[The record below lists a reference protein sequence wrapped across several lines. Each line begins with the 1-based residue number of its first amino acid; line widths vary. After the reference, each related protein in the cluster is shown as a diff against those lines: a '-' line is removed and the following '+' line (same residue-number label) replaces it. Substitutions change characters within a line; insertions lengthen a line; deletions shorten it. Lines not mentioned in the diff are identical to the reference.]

1 MESKELAQRISQL
14 ALDKK
19 GNDILILDLKK
30 LSDVTDYFV
39 IVSCES
45 DIHVKTIANFI
56 EDELK
61 KEKIRVW
68 HKEGYSKL
76 NWVLLDYID
85 VVTHIFRPDT
95 REYYGLEKLWA
106 DAKITRVEDH
116 ATPRVV
122 PQRTN

>member
-1 MESKELAQRISQL
+1 MESKELAQKISHL

-19 GNDILILDLKK
+19 GNDIIILDLKK

-45 DIHVKTIANFI
+45 DIHVKSIANFI

-61 KEKIRVW
+61 KEKIRAW

>member
-19 GNDILILDLKK
+19 GNDIIILDLKK

-85 VVTHIFRPDT
+85 VVTHIFRPET

>member
-1 MESKELAQRISQL
+1 MKAQELAHKISRL

-19 GNDILILDLKK
+19 GNDIVILDLKK

-106 DAKITRVEDH
+106 DAKITKVEDH
-116 ATPRVV
+116 AAHRSV

>member
-1 MESKELAQRISQL
+1 MESKELAQKISQL

-19 GNDILILDLKK
+19 GNDIIILDLKK

>member
-1 MESKELAQRISQL
+1 MKAQELAHKISQL

-19 GNDILILDLKK
+19 GNDIVILDLKK

-56 EDELK
+56 EDELN

-68 HKEGYSKL
+68 HKEGYGKL

-116 ATPRVV
+116 AAHRIV
-122 PQRTN
+122 PQ

>member
-19 GNDILILDLKK
+19 GNDIIILDLKK

>member
-1 MESKELAQRISQL
+1 MESKDLAHKISRL
-14 ALDKK
+14 ARDKK
-19 GNDILILDLKK
+19 GNDIIILDLKK

-56 EDELK
+56 EDELR

-95 REYYGLEKLWA
+95 RDYYGLEKLWA

-116 ATPRVV
+116 AAHRIV
-122 PQRTN
+122 PQ